1 MSAAKVQHYNRVLNV
16 QTKVRCTRNEFG
28 TIPMVYWGMVSR
40 TTLTALNIG
49 EVALN
54 STSLSVVPI
63 YRAPENLWFS
73 GRAETTSAKMTT

>member
-1 MSAAKVQHYNRVLNV
+1 M
-16 QTKVRCTRNEFG
+16 QTKVRYTRNEFG

-63 YRAPENLWFS
+63 YRAPENL
-73 GRAETTSAKMTT
+73 

>member
-1 MSAAKVQHYNRVLNV
+1 MRLEHLLSGVFDYGVFLLLRQVEIADRS
-16 QTKVRCTRNEFG
+16 CSTRNEFG

-54 STSLSVVPI
+54 STSLSVVPV
-63 YRAPENLWFS
+63 YRAPENL
-73 GRAETTSAKMTT
+73 